1 MLLAG
6 CGSDPDPDGMQVSG
20 GDTDGMH
27 GAVLDRPYA
36 APATPLT
43 DTGGAPY
50 SLADDTERR
59 LTLVFFGF
67 VNCPDICHIVMS
79 SLTSGLTRLDD
90 EVRDQVD
97 VAFVTT
103 DPARDTEE
111 VLRDYLDRYD
121 KSYVG
126 LTGDLDTIVDVAK
139 PLAVAV
145 EQGEKLASGGYDVT
159 HSTHVVGIG
168 PDDKAPIVWTEGTS
182 AAQFAEDLAVL
193 LAGDGP
199 ALNLKS

>member
-1 MLLAG
+1 MLLTA
-6 CGSDPDPDGMQVSG
+6 CSSEPDDGMQFSG
-20 GDTDGMH
+20 GDTDGMY
-27 GAVLDRPYA
+27 GAVLDRPYTV
-36 APATPLT
+36 PTTPLT

-50 SLADDTERR
+50 SLAGDTDKR

-79 SLTSGLTRLDD
+79 SLTSGLTRLDED
-90 EVRDQVD
+90 VSDQVE
-97 VAFVTT
+97 VVFVTT
-103 DPARDTEE
+103 DPTRDTEQ

-121 KSYVG
+121 ESYVG
-126 LTGDLDTIVDVAK
+126 LTGDLDTIIEIAK

-145 EQGEKLASGGYDVT
+145 EKGEKLPSGGYDVA

-168 PDDKAPIVWTEGTS
+168 SDDKAPILWTEETS
-182 AAQFAEDLAVL
+182 AAQFADDLAVL

-199 ALNLKS
+199 ALNLKP